1 MEVIQ
6 LDEDECLVLAQDFL
20 RKLEMYHF
28 NQENRAL
35 LFIFAF
41 LFQRAV

>member
-28 NQENRAL
+28 NLENRAL
-35 LFIFAF
+35 TIFAL